1 MIAAPLATSC
11 RSTRETIS
19 VGTRRDSLAWDRQV
33 SVSLAQIPARF
44 ATMEIPTDS
53 LRKLPEGAIF
63 SQRDGHL
70 TLDLSMRGDTIVAT
84 AKSDSLSGMELVV
97 NESLRKQ
104 EKKSSE
110 ERSSVTTGWRT
121 SVWRLLLSFVAGFLL
136 GLFVGRK
143 L

>member
-1 MIAAPLATSC
+1 
-11 RSTRETIS
+11 
-19 VGTRRDSLAWDRQV
+19 
-33 SVSLAQIPARF
+33 
-44 ATMEIPTDS
+44 MEIPTDS

-63 SQRDGHL
+63 SHRDGHL

-104 EKKSSE
+104 EEESAE
-110 ERSSVTTGWRT
+110 ERSSVTTGRRI

-136 GLFVGRK
+136 GWLAGYSITKIRNR
-143 L
+143 

>member
-1 MIAAPLATSC
+1 
-11 RSTRETIS
+11 
-19 VGTRRDSLAWDRQV
+19 
-33 SVSLAQIPARF
+33 
-44 ATMEIPTDS
+44 MEIPTDS

-63 SQRDGHL
+63 SRRDGHL

-84 AKSDSLSGMELVV
+84 AKSDSLSGMELVF
-97 NESLRKQ
+97 NESLSKRSD
-104 EKKSSE
+104 ESYDD
-110 ERSSVTTGWRT
+110 RSSVKRDEWP

>member
-1 MIAAPLATSC
+1 
-11 RSTRETIS
+11 
-19 VGTRRDSLAWDRQV
+19 
-33 SVSLAQIPARF
+33 
-44 ATMEIPTDS
+44 MEIPTDS

-63 SQRDGHL
+63 SHRDGHL
-70 TLDLSMRGDTIVAT
+70 TRDLSMRGDTIVAT

-104 EKKSSE
+104 EEKSSE

-121 SVWRLLLSFVAGFLL
+121 YVWRLLLSFVAGFLL